1 MVKKK
6 LQKNKKRVKIK
17 KKEVVFPY
25 LKDLLVACGIVL
37 FLLMIASSFYF
48 KGIKIDGYGMMPTLR
63 DKDIVVAKKTK
74 AIKRFDIVVL
84 KIGNKQQVRRVIG
97 LSDELVQYKDDVLII
112 DGTPIDEKF
121 IINGINESQYSGKSF
136 TEDFSSGG
144 VSGLSRIPKGYYLVL
159 GDNRPYAT
167 DSRHY
172 GLVAERNIIG
182 IIMMRLLPVNDIKA
196 Y

>member
-6 LQKNKKRVKIK
+6 RQKNKKRVKIK
-17 KKEVVFPY
+17 KKVIFLY
-25 LKDLLVACGIVL
+25 LKDLLIACGIVL
-37 FLLMIASSFYF
+37 FLLMMVSSFYF
-48 KGIKIDGYGMMPTLR
+48 KGIKVEGYGMMPTLR
-63 DKDIVVAKKTK
+63 DKDIVLAKKTK
-74 AIKRFDIVVL
+74 EINRFDLVVL

-97 LSDELVQYKDDVLII
+97 LADELVQYKDDVLLI
-112 DGTPIDEKF
+112 DGAPVDEKF
-121 IINGINESQYSGKSF
+121 IMDEINESQHSGRSF

-182 IIMMRLLPVNDIKA
+182 ILTMRLLPANDIKA
-196 Y
+196 F